1 MSAIRNYVSKSWLWL
16 IANIGAVFPFVWLL
30 WDQVTDNLSIN
41 PIDDYTDRTG
51 DTAIV
56 LLLLSLA
63 VTPLVTVTG
72 WRKLSTVRKSLG
84 VWSAIY
90 AFLHMLVFV
99 GLDYAFSLKFILLD
113 GLPTKPY
120 ILVGLAALL
129 ILIPLG
135 LTSTKGMQKRLGK
148 SWKKLHRWVYAAG
161 ILAVIHFIWVRKV
174 PFGQPTVY
182 AIILALLLIAR
193 LPAVRTWLGGLRP
206 KPVPKVAS
214 KTAAVATARTR
225 TKATAES

>member
-1 MSAIRNYVSKSWLWL
+1 MAAIRNYISNSWLWL
-16 IANIGAVFPFVWLL
+16 LANIGAAFPLVWLL

-63 VTPLVTVTG
+63 VTPIITVTG
-72 WRKLSTVRKSLG
+72 WRKVSTIRKSLG
-84 VWSAIY
+84 VWALLY

-99 GLDYAFSLKFILLD
+99 GLDYAFSLEFILLD

-148 SWKKLHRWVYAAG
+148 NWKKLHRWVYAAG
-161 ILAVIHFIWVRKV
+161 ILAAIHFIWVRKV
-174 PFGQPTVY
+174 AFGQPTIL

-193 LPAVRTWLGGLRP
+193 IPAVRTWLGGLRP
-206 KPVPKVAS
+206 K
-214 KTAAVATARTR
+214 AAPRTP
-225 TKATAES
+225 TKAVSAAARKRAKAAAES

>member
-1 MSAIRNYVSKSWLWL
+1 MDVIRNYLRGSWLWL
-16 IANIGAVFPFVWLL
+16 TANVGAAFPLVWLL

-41 PIDDYTDRTG
+41 PISDYTNRTG

-63 VTPLVTVTG
+63 VTPLITVTG
-72 WRKLSTVRKSLG
+72 WRKLSTIRKSLG

-99 GLDYAFSLKFILLD
+99 GLDYAFSLRFILLD

-148 SWKKLHRWVYAAG
+148 TWKKLHRWVYAAG
-161 ILAVIHFIWVRKV
+161 ILAAIHFIWVRKV
-174 PFGQPTVY
+174 AFGQPTIY
-182 AIILALLLIAR
+182 AILIAVLLIAR
-193 LPAVRTWLGGLRP
+193 IPSVRTWLGSLRP
-206 KPVPKVAS
+206 KPVPNAALA
-214 KTAAVATARTR
+214 AAVRKR
-225 TKATAES
+225 SKAAVEG